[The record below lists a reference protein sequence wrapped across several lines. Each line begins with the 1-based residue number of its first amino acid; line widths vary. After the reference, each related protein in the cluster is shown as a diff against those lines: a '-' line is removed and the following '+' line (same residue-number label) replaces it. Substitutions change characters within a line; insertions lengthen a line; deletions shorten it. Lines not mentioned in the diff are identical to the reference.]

1 MLHFT
6 ISVVLVYT
14 INISSKS
21 TLRYVMES
29 NSSSNCSK
37 KAAFE
42 KLKGRKNHARD
53 VLLIISF
60 LK

>member
-1 MLHFT
+1 MLHST

-21 TLRYVMES
+21 ILRYVMES

-37 KAAFE
+37 ITAFE
-42 KLKGRKNHARD
+42 ELKEKKIHA
-53 VLLIISF
+53 
-60 LK
+60 